1 MMLLHTGLLGKSK
14 DRLGKSCPKPMARS
28 QPQVTCPAVWRPVLE
43 KGRGAGGRWE
53 LCPRSSDL
61 GTRGASPE
69 PLVARAAG
77 EGGTNKGQTLQK
89 VVLQLQILDG
99 PFSNPLLGVTFLL
112 IAFCASLFS
121 H

>member
-28 QPQVTCPAVWRPVLE
+28 HPWVTCPAVWHPVLE
-43 KGRGAGGRWE
+43 KGRG
-53 LCPRSSDL
+53 
-61 GTRGASPE
+61 
-69 PLVARAAG
+69 AG
-77 EGGTNKGQTLQK
+77 EGGTNKGQTRGFLQK
-89 VVLQLQILDG
+89 AVLQLQILDG